1 MNKKREENRRSM
13 QQQQQQQQE
22 EAAELTWEERVK
34 KAALQK
40 ARAEQKG

>member
-13 QQQQQQQQE
+13 QQQQE

>member
-13 QQQQQQQQE
+13 QQQQQQQE